1 MRQARNERDERHRDR
16 EMATRA
22 SAKRKRSSAPVSP
35 PTDGQQADVRAV
47 QRARGSGVASAEQEE
62 PPTLVVVEGE
72 WATFMRAHREHGKF
86 IDVTLIAGGRR
97 IEAHRNVITSLSPYL
112 DGLLTSGLAESAAQ
126 SQELTLEDMDGY
138 AVEAVVDCMYSGAL
152 SLSNRTVTPVI
163 HAANLLQVGAAERA
177 AGEFFVSK
185 LEPTTAADALAFAA
199 ERAACG
205 EHAKALYDQCMEYAV
220 EHFAA
225 VSREASFLSLPCDTV
240 ASFVASDDLPV
251 EELDVVCAVRGWF
264 EHDPAERKGAL
275 KPLVQLIRWPLLPR
289 KAQKNLDTE
298 PLFHYMMELD
308 KGSRS
313 LGIKM
318 LLECS
323 SDLRGEH
330 CPRLKRRKGTRWLA
344 VPKLAFTDMDSRYY
358 ETQDGG
364 AALRVKTETRPYYQ
378 AVRCGEHVMNGGK
391 HCAEFSFP
399 AGDEGGYDFDLM
411 VGLARP
417 SLDVS
422 SDYCYDTDQFWG
434 YCSEDGRLYHGGAAD
449 FITVGRQTYREG
461 DAVRLLLDSDAG
473 TLTVKKNGVL
483 LGTAAEGLAGD
494 LCCAVAVCAGPGG
507 VRIKAVDPAEF

>member
-1 MRQARNERDERHRDR
+1 
-16 EMATRA
+16 MATRA

-364 AALRVKTETRPYYQ
+364 AALRVKTETRPYCQ

-494 LCCAVAVCAGPGG
+494 LCWAVAVCAGPGG